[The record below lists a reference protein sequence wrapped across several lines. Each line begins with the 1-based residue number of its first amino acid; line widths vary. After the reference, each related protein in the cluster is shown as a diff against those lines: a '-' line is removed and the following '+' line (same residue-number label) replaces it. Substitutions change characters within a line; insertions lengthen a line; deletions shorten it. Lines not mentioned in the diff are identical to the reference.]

1 MTRRRIDVDVR
12 RASDLGPIIAQVR
25 EARGIRQVDLSDD
38 LGFARSYLA
47 KLESG
52 RPVIQLS
59 RLFQLLRRL
68 GIRVTLSF
76 DAPDP
81 SHTKPVEESTP
92 VEESARD

>member
-1 MTRRRIDVDVR
+1 MATRRIDAEVR

-25 EARGIRQVDLSDD
+25 EARDIRQGDLSDD

-52 RPVIQLS
+52 RPVIQLT
-59 RLFQLLRRL
+59 RLFQVLRRL

-76 DAPDP
+76 EAPEPSATAPSGDAD
-81 SHTKPVEESTP
+81 
-92 VEESARD
+92 RG